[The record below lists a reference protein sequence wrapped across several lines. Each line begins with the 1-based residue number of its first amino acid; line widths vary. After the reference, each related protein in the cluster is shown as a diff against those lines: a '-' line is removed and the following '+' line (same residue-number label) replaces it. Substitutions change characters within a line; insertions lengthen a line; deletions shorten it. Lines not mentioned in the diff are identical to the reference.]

1 MMATGADTRAS
12 YEQLVSLYAPIAAV
26 VFVLVVLALVIV
38 GVRFRAT
45 PGRAASS
52 RTQAPRLEVA
62 YVVVLAVIATLLL
75 WRSFAEMS
83 PASTPN
89 ATHGAAVASGGPEAL
104 TVAIVASRWNWRV
117 LYPGGL
123 VQTGDGHGRVATLV
137 VPANQAV
144 RFRLTSSDVVH
155 ALWIP
160 ALRVKYDAMPRYVNT
175 FTLRFAP
182 GLDYSTVRCSEFCGE
197 LHDQMR
203 MHVDVRPP
211 ADFDTWL
218 RTRTEALRAR

>member
-1 MMATGADTRAS
+1 MATGTDTRAP
-12 YEQLVSLYAPIAAV
+12 YQQLVSLYVPVAAV
-26 VFVLVVLALVIV
+26 VFALVVFALVV
-38 GVRFRAT
+38 VAVRFRAA
-45 PGRAASS
+45 PGGAASA

-62 YVVVLAVIATLLL
+62 YVVVLVVIATLLL

-83 PASTPN
+83 PASTPS
-89 ATHGAAVASGGPEAL
+89 ATHGAATASGGPGAL

-123 VQTGDGHGRVATLV
+123 VQTGDGHGRIATLV

-160 ALRVKYDAMPRYVNT
+160 ALRVKYDAMSRYVNT
-175 FTLRFAP
+175 FTLRFAQ

-203 MHVDVRPP
+203 MRVDVRSP
-211 ADFDTWL
+211 ADFDSWL